1 MSTVYSSGKEQ
12 ALFRKEHGA
21 ILSLIFN
28 QRVLLIFQVEGLYLV
43 KKVIQQNISPLLFLF
58 GDSPYRPITA
68 KLYFVTLE
76 YVIPRKHS
84 TASEDCTYSWEKQV
98 TLNMLMPTTD
108 IIEEFLRQEEA
119 AFTNIRN
126 MQREE

>member
-12 ALFRKEHGA
+12 ALFRKEHEA

-68 KLYFVTLE
+68 KLYFVTLWSMSYLE
-76 YVIPRKHS
+76 S
-84 TASEDCTYSWEKQV
+84 TVRLQRTV
-98 TLNMLMPTTD
+98 LILG
-108 IIEEFLRQEEA
+108 
-119 AFTNIRN
+119 RN
-126 MQREE
+126 KLP